1 MTTIEATQK
10 VSNGRLRSLDVF
22 RGITMFLL
30 IAEGTR
36 LYSALTKISSP
47 DSILGKIVLQFHHH
61 QWNGLHFWDLI
72 QPYFM
77 FIVGVA
83 MVFSLKKRQE
93 SGATWGQTFQHIFFR
108 CLILFLLGVILH
120 CGYKGKL
127 VWELWNVLTQLSFTI
142 LVAFLIFR
150 LPISTQLI
158 ISIILLIITELLYRL
173 ILIEGFDQPFV
184 KGHNFGSW
192 MDMILMGK
200 INDGGWVAI
209 NCLPTAAHTIW
220 GVLAGKVLISSR
232 SDLQKIKLLGLAGLV
247 GVIVGYGMDWSG
259 ITPIIKRICTSSF
272 VIVSGG
278 WCLVT
283 LAFCY
288 WLVDM
293 MGYKKWTTFFTIV
306 GMNPIFIYM
315 FSNTVGGK
323 WFNNFISIFTHGF
336 LDWLHVAE
344 ITTNVINALVVLALE
359 WCLCYWL
366 YKRRIFL
373 KI

>member
-1 MTTIEATQK
+1 
-10 VSNGRLRSLDVF
+10 
-22 RGITMFLL
+22 MFLL

-36 LYSALTKISSP
+36 LYSALRKAGSP
-47 DSILGKIVLQFHHH
+47 ESFYGKLIMQFHHH
-61 QWNGLHFWDLI
+61 EWNGLHFWDLV

-83 MVFSLKKRQE
+83 MVFSLTKRWE
-93 SGATWGQTFQHIFFR
+93 RGDPWIQTFKHILYR
-108 CLILFLLGVILH
+108 CFILFLLGVILH
-120 CGYKGKL
+120 CSYSGKL

-150 LPISTQLI
+150 LPVSTQI
-158 ISIILLIITELLYRL
+158 IFSVALLLVTELLFRL
-173 ILIEGFDQPFV
+173 FPVEGFDQPFV

-200 INDGGWVAI
+200 INGGGWVAI
-209 NCLPTAAHTIW
+209 NCIPTAAHTIW
-220 GVLAGKVLISSR
+220 GVLAGKIIISSR
-232 SDLQKIKLLGLAGLV
+232 SQTQKIKILGLAGL
-247 GVIVGYGMDWSG
+247 ICIFAGYGMDWAG

-288 WLVDM
+288 WLVDVK
-293 MGYKKWTTFFTIV
+293 GCKKWITFFTVV

-315 FSNTVGGK
+315 FSNTVGMR
-323 WFNNFISIFTHGF
+323 WFNGFAAIFTNGF
-336 LDWLHVAE
+336 MGWLGITE
-344 ITTNVINALVVLALE
+344 ITINVITALVVLGFE
-359 WCLCYWL
+359 WYLCYWL
-366 YKRRIFL
+366 YKRRIFI